1 LLFIKQISTMQ
12 KILIAVLLLTAQF
25 MNSQIKLPTPVRTI
39 EGIKEFKCDNG
50 LKVLLIE
57 DPSQSNL
64 LVNIVY
70 HVGSRHEGYGETGM
84 AHLLEHML
92 FKSCKKFKDIKKA
105 IGDRGASANGT
116 TWYDR
121 TNYYEILP
129 AADSNLKWAIE
140 MEADRML
147 NAKILKEEL
156 EKEFSVVRNEFEIGE
171 NNPGGVINERII
183 STMYLWHNY
192 GNSTIGSREDIER
205 VPVENLRAF
214 YKKYYQPDNATLIIA
229 GKFDE
234 KKALEYIAKN
244 LSILPKPTR
253 VLQPTY
259 TVEPPQDGERYVE
272 LRRNGDERIVAL
284 AYHTPAGS
292 DKDYIA
298 NDALIEILTAE
309 GSGLLYKELMDSKLA
324 TSVYGYSMSLYD
336 PGYTYFSMNIPMD
349 KSIDEPKA
357 RMWKVLDG
365 LPQTK
370 FTEEQL
376 QRAKASLTKQ
386 VDRSMSNTINF
397 GIFLTEIIAS
407 GDYRLIYMYRDDIE
421 KITLADLER
430 VAAKYYRPSN
440 RTWGQFIPDKTTD
453 RVKVDERPDISAL
466 VKDYKGKQQTQT
478 LQEFDASINN
488 IKRNIV
494 RGEIDGKLQFSVL
507 KKPTKNNKI
516 VGRIKIF
523 AGDEQKLM
531 HTDIAAMLLGSVLK
545 SGTTSKNRTQI
556 KDELD
561 KLKSDINVGFGANF
575 LSISISTDKD
585 NMQAA
590 MSLLKDIL
598 RNPSFNQNEF
608 EKVVLE
614 NKTMY
619 ESYKND
625 PQNVAFTLLSVK
637 TNAYPKGHP
646 LGAMT
651 IDEQI
656 EGFSKANIQDVK
668 DFYMNFIG
676 LNEGYASFVG
686 AVEPDAASQALK
698 DIFSGWNAKTPYVKI
713 KKLHK
718 ATTKQNETIQIDDK
732 TNAVSAGTL
741 NITLSE
747 KDADFPAMYVANE
760 ILGGGAFLNS
770 RIAQRLREAE
780 GMSYGAGSFIS
791 ADFEEK
797 IGSFG
802 TYAFFNPSFKE
813 KLNSA
818 LLEELTKG
826 SQGSFSTKELA
837 DIKGS
842 QIQERKLGLGNNSF
856 LASLFNRYMEQKKD
870 LKYYD
875 EFSDKIQK
883 ITLQEVNDAAKKYIN
898 MENFILIYSGDFKSK
913 K

>member
-1 LLFIKQISTMQ
+1 MQ
-12 KILIAVLLLTAQF
+12 KILLAALLLAAQF
-25 MNSQIKLPTPVRTI
+25 MSSQIKLPTPVRTM

-50 LKVLLIE
+50 LKILLIS

-64 LVNIVY
+64 LVNIIY

-92 FKSCKKFKDIKKA
+92 FKSCKNFKDIKKA

-140 MEADRML
+140 MEADRMV

-171 NNPGGVINERII
+171 NNPGGVLNERIL

-244 LSILPKPTR
+244 IAILPKPTR

-272 LRRNGDERIVAL
+272 LKRNGDERIIAL
-284 AYHTPAGS
+284 AYHTPAAS
-292 DKDYIA
+292 DKDYIV
-298 NDALIEILTAE
+298 NDALIEILTSE
-309 GSGLLYKELMDSKLA
+309 GSGLLYKELMDTKLA
-324 TSVYGYSMSLYD
+324 TSVYGYSMPLYD

-349 KSIDEPKA
+349 QSVDEPKN

-376 QRAKASLTKQ
+376 QRAKTSLTKQ
-386 VDRSMSNTINF
+386 IDRAMSNTINF

-407 GDYRLIYMYRDDIE
+407 GDYRLLYIYRDNID
-421 KITLADLER
+421 KITVTDLER
-430 VAAKYYRPSN
+430 VAARYYRPSN
-440 RTWGQFIPDKTTD
+440 RTWGQFIPEKNTD
-453 RVKVDERPDISAL
+453 RVKVDERPDINAL
-466 VKDYKGKQQTQT
+466 VKDYKGKEQTQT
-478 LQEFDASINN
+478 LQEFDASIDN
-488 IKRNIV
+488 IKKNV
-494 RGEIDGKLQFSVL
+494 QRGDIDGKLQYSIL
-507 KKPTKNNKI
+507 NKPTKNNKI

-523 AGDEQKLM
+523 QGDEQSLM

-545 SGTTSKNRTQI
+545 SGTTTKNRTQI

-561 KLKSDINVGFGANF
+561 KLKSDINVNFGANF
-575 LSISISTDKD
+575 LSISINTDKD
-585 NMQAA
+585 NMQAT
-590 MSLLKDIL
+590 MNLLRDIL
-598 RNPSFNQNEF
+598 RNPSFDQNEF
-608 EKVVLE
+608 DKMVLE
-614 NKTMY
+614 YKTMY
-619 ESYKND
+619 EAYKND
-625 PQNVAFTLLSVK
+625 PQNVAFTTLSIK
-637 TNAYPKGHP
+637 TNPYPKGHP
-646 LGAMT
+646 LGSMT
-651 IDEQI
+651 IDEQLL
-656 EGFSKANIQDVK
+656 GFSKAKLQDVK
-668 DFYMNFIG
+668 DFYQKFIG

-686 AVEPDAASQALK
+686 EVDKVAATKALK
-698 DIFSGWNAKTPYVKI
+698 EIFSGWNAKTPYVKI
-713 KKLHK
+713 KKLNI
-718 ATTKQNETIQIDDK
+718 ATTKQNETIQINDK

-741 NITLSE
+741 NISLCE
-747 KDADFPAMYVANE
+747 KDADFPAMYMANE
-760 ILGGGAFLNS
+760 IIGGGAFLNS

-780 GMSYGAGSFIS
+780 GMSYGAGSFLS
-791 ADFEEK
+791 ADFEDQ

-802 TYAFFNPSFKE
+802 TYAFFNPSFKD
-813 KLNSA
+813 KLNNA
-818 LLEELTKG
+818 LIEELTKA
-826 SQGSFSTKELA
+826 SQGSFTSKELS

-842 QIQERKLGLGNNSF
+842 QIQERKIGLGNNNF
-856 LASLFNRYMEQKKD
+856 IASLLNRYMEQKKD

-875 EFSDKIQK
+875 EFSEKLQK
-883 ITLQEVNDAAKKYIN
+883 VTLQEVNDAVKKYIN
-898 MENFILIYSGDFKSK
+898 MDNFILIYSGDFNVK